1 MLLLGFLSG
10 IVFCL
15 AVVLVVVLK
24 LTNIYQG
31 SSYPPP
37 VLHKQFSPLQLPR
50 VSDSFP
56 HLLSMGAVTVLGYI
70 ISVNII
76 FC

>member
-15 AVVLVVVLK
+15 AVVLVAVLK

-37 VLHKQFSPLQLPR
+37 VRHKQFSPSQLPR
-50 VSDSFP
+50 VSDSVPNF
-56 HLLSMGAVTVLGYI
+56 LSMDTGTVLGYI
-70 ISVNII
+70 ISLNRI